1 MLKRDKILL
10 GVTIG
15 VAALD
20 AGLASSTYLKKKG
33 IVLRDMILASLD
45 GKLHEK
51 NDGDGKVVRIPI
63 E

>member
-1 MLKRDKILL
+1 MLKRDKMLL

-33 IVLRDMILASLD
+33 VVLRDMILASLD
-45 GKLHEK
+45 VKLLEK